1 MACRIR
7 MVFPDWF
14 LNELADEQEKKDL
27 LAGKIK
33 GSEHV
38 HFKCS
43 FCGLV
48 YTQRICNHISSDDK
62 PKQGCPKCAK
72 QKRADAHKLTSSKKR
87 IVYPQWF
94 IDELYN
100 EEDKEKAKAG
110 ILSTHTKVKFKCS
123 CGEVYEQQITNH
135 IKLSTGERKYGNCP
149 ECSKMA
155 IGESYRKSIG
165 TLKPYPQWFIDEL
178 YLDEDKEKAKIGSL
192 SSGKSVL
199 FWCPVC
205 GNVYKQRVA
214 SHIKLSTGE
223 KKKGCPKCGI
233 DKQIESSRKTKG
245 FINPYPEWF
254 IDELYLE
261 EDKEKAKITN
271 FYGDEEKQ
279 FYCKE
284 HDVIYT
290 QKVKYHIDLKTHEKL
305 ASGCSECSK
314 NKLYKTLS
322 SKRVYP
328 DWFIDDLV
336 NEEDKEKAKSG
347 VLKSTDIVEFKCSN
361 SHIYK
366 QVVRSHICL
375 DTQEKLSG
383 CPICA
388 RQRSKTEL
396 ELEDFI
402 HSLGY
407 DTTHTRFFI
416 NNKSIEIDIYI
427 PDKNIGIE
435 YHGSFWHKTL
445 PDDGFVKPRLFH
457 QKKYTLCSQIG
468 IHLISIFD
476 IDWLYNS
483 NKIKEYL
490 IDLLKNKEI
499 IYARKCTIKKITKTE
514 SNDFYSKYHLLGT
527 TVVQDVSYGLFYND
541 ELVSCMSFQLGR
553 YKEENKPV
561 WCLSRFVTKSGVTI
575 IGGASKLLKY
585 FEREYEPSILVSF
598 SDNDYF
604 NGGVYDKLGFECKGC
619 TSYPRYFW
627 YLEDQ
632 EIKREQCQLKKLSKK
647 YPDLYKESLNISG
660 NKEDYIMLKLGAFKV
675 YRSGH
680 TKWVKKY
687 N

>member
-1 MACRIR
+1 MTCRIR
-7 MVFPDWF
+7 TVFPDWF
-14 LNELADEQEKKDL
+14 LNELADEQEKRDL
-27 LAGKIK
+27 LAGKIR
-33 GSEHV
+33 GSEHL
-38 HFKCS
+38 HFKCPT
-43 FCGLV
+43 CGVV
-48 YTQRICNHISSDDK
+48 YLQRICNHISSDDK

-72 QKRADAHKLTSSKKR
+72 QKRSDSHKSTSSKKR
-87 IVYPQWF
+87 LVYPDWF

-100 EEDKEKAKAG
+100 EEDKEKAQQG
-110 ILSTHTKVKFKCS
+110 LLSTYTKVKFKCS

-149 ECSKMA
+149 ECSKKA
-155 IGESYRKSIG
+155 IGEAYRKSIG
-165 TLKPYPQWFIDEL
+165 TLKPYPQWFIDDLFNDEDKEKAKVGDLSTGQYVNFCCPKCGNVYNQRISSHIKLSTGEKRKGCPKCGIDKQRESSRKTKGFIKLYPQWFIDEL
-178 YLDEDKEKAKIGSL
+178 YLDEDKEKAKSL
-192 SSGKSVL
+192 
-199 FWCPVC
+199 
-205 GNVYKQRVA
+205 
-214 SHIKLSTGE
+214 
-223 KKKGCPKCGI
+223 
-233 DKQIESSRKTKG
+233 
-245 FINPYPEWF
+245 
-254 IDELYLE
+254 
-261 EDKEKAKITN
+261 N
-271 FYGDEEKQ
+271 FLGDEEKQ

-284 HDVIYT
+284 HDVVYT
-290 QKVKYHIDLKTHEKL
+290 QKVKYHIDLKTHEKKSL
-305 ASGCSECSK
+305 GCPKCSK

-322 SKRVYP
+322 EGRVYP
-328 DWFIDDLV
+328 QWFIDDLV
-336 NEEDKEKAKSG
+336 HEEDKEKARSG
-347 VLKSTDIVEFKCSN
+347 DLTSNEMVDFICSN
-361 SHIYK
+361 NHIYK
-366 QVVRSHICL
+366 QVVRSHICIS
-375 DTQEKLSG
+375 TQEKLSG

-476 IDWLYNS
+476 VDWLYNS

-490 IDLLKNKEI
+490 TDLLKNKEI
-499 IYARKCTIKKITKTE
+499 IYARKCVIKKITKTE
-514 SNDFYSKYHLLGT
+514 SNDFYLKYHLLGT

-561 WCLSRFVTKSGVTI
+561 WCLSRFVTKSGITI

-585 FEREYEPSILVSF
+585 FEREYKPSFLVSF

-604 NGGVYDKLGFECKGC
+604 NGDVYDKLGFECKGC
-619 TSYPRYFW
+619 TTYPRYFW
-627 YLEDQ
+627 YLDGYSY
-632 EIKREQCQLKKLSKK
+632 KREQCQLKKLSKK